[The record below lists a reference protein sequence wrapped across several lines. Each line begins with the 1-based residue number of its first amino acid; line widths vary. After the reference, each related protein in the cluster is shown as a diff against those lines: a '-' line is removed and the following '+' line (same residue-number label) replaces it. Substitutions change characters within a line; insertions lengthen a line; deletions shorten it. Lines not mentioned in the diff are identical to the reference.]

1 MTLLTDGRI
10 ANGIDLIDGDWDPW
24 DEYGHGTHIA
34 GTAAGKKFGVAK
46 DAIIHPVRVL
56 GSDGSGAWSGII
68 KGLNWIAANHKKPA
82 AAVLSLGG
90 HKSWS
95 VNSAV
100 QGLINAGVTVV
111 VAAGNSHKDACGFS
125 PASVPT
131 AITVSATDR
140 YDHISSFANYGSCV
154 DIFAPG
160 TDIMSTWHRKDYDT
174 R

>member
-1 MTLLTDGRI
+1 M
-10 ANGIDLIDGDWDPW
+10 
-24 DEYGHGTHIA
+24 
-34 GTAAGKKFGVAK
+34 
-46 DAIIHPVRVL
+46 IHPVRVL

-68 KGLNWIAANHKKPA
+68 KGLNWIAANHEKPA

-100 QGLINAGVTVV
+100 QGLISAGITVV